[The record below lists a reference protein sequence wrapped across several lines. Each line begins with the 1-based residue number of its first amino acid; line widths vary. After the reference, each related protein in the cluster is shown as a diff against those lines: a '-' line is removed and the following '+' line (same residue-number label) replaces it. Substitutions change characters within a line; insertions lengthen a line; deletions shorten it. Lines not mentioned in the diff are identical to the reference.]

1 MTAIEPQPAL
11 SPQDIADDS
20 TLSSQQKIDR
30 LEKWEVELRQL
41 MDATEE
47 GMAGGKPGQNGDML
61 RKVHIQLER
70 LKKRD

>member
-1 MTAIEPQPAL
+1 MTASEQQPAL

-30 LEKWEVELRQL
+30 LKKWEFDLRQL

-47 GMAGGKPGQNGDML
+47 GMAGGRPGQTADML

-70 LKKRD
+70 LKKPG